1 MFIPQFHRGDVPKYL
16 HFVKPAGLW
25 VKGEEIRRS
34 TSPVDNLARTD
45 DPFDI
50 SAGADLLFN
59 GDDNLEG
66 TVLYEEQFSIPATP
80 SEVSVSERDCFE
92 NQEEMPDSKGTD

>member
-1 MFIPQFHRGDVPKYL
+1 M
-16 HFVKPAGLW
+16 KPAGLW
-25 VKGEEIRRS
+25 VKGEEIRHG

-45 DPFDI
+45 DPFDV

-66 TVLYEEQFSIPATP
+66 TVLYEEQFLFPATP
-80 SEVSVSERDCFE
+80 SEASVSERDCFE

>member
-1 MFIPQFHRGDVPKYL
+1 M
-16 HFVKPAGLW
+16 KPAGLW
-25 VKGEEIRRS
+25 VKGEEICRS

-45 DPFDI
+45 NPGLDV

-59 GDDNLEG
+59 GDDDLEG
-66 TVLYEEQFSIPATP
+66 TLLYEEQFLIPATP
-80 SEVSVSERDCFE
+80 SEASVSERECFE

>member
-25 VKGEEIRRS
+25 VKGEEIRHS

-45 DPFDI
+45 DPFDV

-66 TVLYEEQFSIPATP
+66 TVLYEEQFLILATP
-80 SEVSVSERDCFE
+80 SEASVSERDCFE